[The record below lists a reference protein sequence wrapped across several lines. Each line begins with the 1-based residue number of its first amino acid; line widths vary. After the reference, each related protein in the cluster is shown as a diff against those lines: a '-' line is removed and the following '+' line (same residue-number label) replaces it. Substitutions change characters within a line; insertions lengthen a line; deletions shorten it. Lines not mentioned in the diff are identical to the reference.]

1 MKNNIVKTDEVQF
14 DEDIKY
20 LHFYFDR
27 LVDTYLGIRSRIMID
42 REKTP
47 YDLNS
52 ISLSLSLCVNSLL
65 EPIAYK
71 GKDIAICK
79 HCKKLYIKDF
89 PCYEL
94 YKNNGVITNCEKDTQ
109 PLTEDYSFEAY
120 TTYTDD
126 NDDNN
131 NED

>member
-14 DEDIKY
+14 EEDTKY
-20 LHFYFDR
+20 LTFYFDR

-52 ISLSLSLCVNSLL
+52 ISLSLSLCINSLL
-65 EPIAYK
+65 EPIVYK
-71 GKDIAICK
+71 DKNVTICK
-79 HCKKLYIKDF
+79 HCKKLYIKGF

-94 YKNNGVITNCEKDTQ
+94 YKNNGIITDCVKEDNVLND
-109 PLTEDYSFEAY
+109 DYSFGDYLEFKDE
-120 TTYTDD
+120 DD
-126 NDDNN
+126 
-131 NED
+131 E

>member
-47 YDLNS
+47 YDLSS
-52 ISLSLSLCVNSLL
+52 ISLTLSLCVNSLL

-71 GKDIAICK
+71 DKDITICK

-94 YKNNGVITNCEKDTQ
+94 YKNNGIITDCEEEQ
-109 PLTEDYSFEAY
+109 LPLDENYTFEDYTAFKDE
-120 TTYTDD
+120 DD
-126 NDDNN
+126 TND
-131 NED
+131 

>member
-14 DEDIKY
+14 EEDVKY
-20 LHFYFDR
+20 ITFYFDR

-52 ISLSLSLCVNSLL
+52 ISLTLSLCINSLL
-65 EPIAYK
+65 EPIVYK
-71 GKDIAICK
+71 DKNVTICK
-79 HCKKLYIKDF
+79 HCKKLYIKSF

-94 YKNNGVITNCEKDTQ
+94 YKNNGIITDCEEEQ
-109 PLTEDYSFEAY
+109 LPLDENYTFEDYTAFKDE
-120 TTYTDD
+120 DD
-126 NDDNN
+126 TND
-131 NED
+131 